1 MQIGLV
7 LVIFLV
13 CCSIFVNGWTD
24 APNALT
30 TVVST
35 RVLTPRKAVI
45 LAAIF
50 NLLGVLLMGT
60 AVAKTIGNMV
70 ALTPGK
76 DGLIS
81 LAAAQ
86 LSIVIWAVSA
96 WRFGIPTSESHA
108 LIAGLT
114 GAALAK
120 GGLASVS
127 WGWEWQKVL
136 WGLVISSVLGFVT
149 GWFFT
154 WLTARLF
161 KNVNRHKANRFFS
174 IAQLFSAGAMAFSHG
189 AQDGQKFMGVLAFAL
204 VLGGILPASGAF
216 AIPVYI
222 MVFCAVLMAIG
233 TSVGGYRIIKTMGMD
248 MVKIEKYQGFAS
260 EIAASACMLSATVF
274 GIPLSTTNTK
284 GTSAHGRGGIPAD
297 VQRQLGYRQGDGDRL
312 GAHVSRVRADR
323 ICDGADHACDLQVN
337 FEYNKILEYD
347 TRCDMAKKE
356 INYYEAFEKGI
367 GFCLQSARML
377 QDLLERGT
385 MKDEEFTAIKKVES
399 EADSHMHVM
408 CEHLNVAFITPID
421 RDDIYRIAKETD
433 DIVDSIDAVSGN
445 LWMMRVEKVTPPMK
459 EMAGLHRQGLRA
471 APSADDR
478 DQARQEELQVI
489 RADHR
494 HQHILRN
501 MGDRC
506 YKETLR
512 ELYTKEKDPIELFK
526 MHKV

>member
-1 MQIGLV
+1 MQIGLIF
-7 LVIFLV
+7 VILLV

-50 NLLGVLLMGT
+50 NLLGVMLMGT

-70 ALTPGK
+70 ALAPGK

-86 LSIVIWAVSA
+86 LAIVTWSVSA

-114 GAALAK
+114 GAALAN

-127 WGWEWQKVL
+127 WPEWQKVL

-161 KNVNRHKANRFFS
+161 KNVNRHKANKFFS
-174 IAQLFSAGAMAFSHG
+174 AAQIVSASAMAFSHG

-204 VLGGILPASGAF
+204 VLGGVLPAGGNMV
-216 AIPVYI
+216 IPWQI
-222 MVFCAVLMAIG
+222 MVFCSLLMAVG
-233 TSVGGYRIIKTMGMD
+233 TSIGGYRIIKTMGMD

-260 EIAASACMLSATVF
+260 EVAASACMLSATVF

-284 GTSAHGRGGIPAD
+284 GTALMGAAASR
-297 VQRQLGYRQGDGDRL
+297 RL
-312 GAHVSRVRADR
+312 SN
-323 ICDGADHACDLQVN
+323 VN
-337 FEYNKILEYD
+337 W
-347 TRCDMAKKE
+347 
-356 INYYEAFEKGI
+356 G
-367 GFCLQSARML
+367 
-377 QDLLERGT
+377 
-385 MKDEEFTAIKKVES
+385 
-399 EADSHMHVM
+399 
-408 CEHLNVAFITPID
+408 
-421 RDDIYRIAKETD
+421 IAKE
-433 DIVDSIDAVSGN
+433 
-445 LWMMRVEKVTPPMK
+445 MVTAWVLTFPVCGLIGYL
-459 EMAGLHRQGLRA
+459 MALLLHAIFG
-471 APSADDR
+471 
-478 DQARQEELQVI
+478 
-489 RADHR
+489 
-494 HQHILRN
+494 
-501 MGDRC
+501 
-506 YKETLR
+506 
-512 ELYTKEKDPIELFK
+512 
-526 MHKV
+526 